1 MYSCSVAFNK
11 SKVISDQVQQRYPHS
26 DLKHPCIASA
36 SRVATDTSS
45 PQASYDIPQA
55 SPDAR
60 HLRGSSHSNSERP
73 SHLVLQTPGIKIPT
87 PYSMT
92 NNLEPAYFATSSW
105 SFPKTAA
112 AYAGPTATP
121 SKPDLKSPMNSRFG
135 RSESSRVT
143 MIDRKASLKTPS
155 SPLLQQP
162 MITDLTDDDD
172 ALDEEDL
179 ARWMAHDAEDE
190 RRRSSLANTK
200 SKEATSWRS
209 SIVIQRNLPIASPLV
224 SLTTFTHKNIILA
237 EKVYVELQ
245 DGDFLRIVH
254 IIQDTSSSAVTL
266 RGWKFRRTREMNGV
280 LEKKRNEVCWIL
292 HVDEDDPRDAKLQG
306 METVSVCEV
315 VKRRH
320 IRLTNQSFPALSWRE
335 DDTNEMP
342 EIVENDRVLVC
353 RFKYICVYADAK
365 ARALYAWCEKGLYR
379 LREHE
384 CDQRSDNKLA
394 DENLRSIWRGDTVP
408 GGAQKG
414 WLPGEKEF
422 LRQEKLSHEG
432 VISRSSLKAPS
443 GQLFPIGDPM
453 KRGSVGFLLM
463 EQDLQRSS
471 DQARQGDFNTDEGY
485 NVSVWR
491 RGFRK
496 SSIQCERSRN
506 KAPRVIEIDAQV
518 KTTSSSGTFE
528 ERYEAKLTSRYYSSP
543 RLPHKRPA
551 GTSSVPLARPMKRVD
566 QGIRVESGDEI
577 LRHEYNGQACQ
588 TLRGRYKYTQ
598 REPIPS
604 DSDGTLGRSQSPDSV
619 EEMHSPLKSRSHK
632 NFSGLST
639 PLLRGKDSVSRR
651 SRDAIQTPGMGR
663 IAGCNQRSKPLSGTA
678 GSSAVQTEV
687 HGFTE
692 NDDCV
697 IDLTR
702 PQGPTRGSLPWARP
716 SVSWQPS
723 PSLYARSVLPT
734 NPRKISSSNE
744 KPTCPISASSPFE
757 SKSHLACH
765 SSHSILPEPLP
776 TNSGSS
782 QSFRA
787 LSHRT
792 SNAISDP
799 SLRCTEESSKQMQST
814 IVRKSTPK
822 ANGQRYTFGD
832 CFSGVGGMSRGA
844 VSAGLRVKWAFDFN
858 PTACQAYA
866 LNFFGTPVYNV
877 WADQFSKST
886 GDHKCDIC
894 HLSPPCQFF
903 SDAHTIQG
911 KDDEMN
917 TASLFAIFDLLEK
930 AKPRIVTLEQTAG
943 LIRRHPLFFNAVI
956 NMFTSRGFSVR
967 WKVMNCADFGLPQ
980 RRIRLFI
987 IASCPGE
994 ALPPFPSPSH
1004 SSKPEKTGLKPWTT
1018 INEAITNIPFGWPNH
1033 DIQSAIER
1041 GNSPQSGDK
1050 IATCITT
1057 SGGGIIHPSGKR
1069 DYTHREFACLQ
1080 SFPLGHKFG
1089 ASGVKKQIGN
1099 AVPPTMATIL
1109 LETIIEALSKAD
1121 GLL

>member
-1 MYSCSVAFNK
+1 MHGCSVAFNK
-11 SKVISDQVQQRYPHS
+11 SKAIPDQSQQRYPHS

-36 SRVATDTSS
+36 SRVTTDKPS
-45 PQASYDIPQA
+45 PQASHAISQA
-55 SPDAR
+55 SLDAR
-60 HLRGSSHSNSERP
+60 YLRGSSHSNSERP
-73 SHLVLQTPGIKIPT
+73 SHLLLQTPGIKIPT

-92 NNLEPAYFATSSW
+92 NNLGPAYFATSSW
-105 SFPKTAA
+105 SFPTTAA
-112 AYAGPTATP
+112 ACARPPATP
-121 SKPDLKSPMNSRFG
+121 SKPDLKSPKNSRFG
-135 RSESSRVT
+135 RNESSRAT
-143 MIDRKASLKTPS
+143 MVDCNASLKAPC

-162 MITDLTDDDD
+162 TITDLTDDDD

-179 ARWMAHDAEDE
+179 AIWMAQDAEDE

-200 SKEATSWRS
+200 SKAATSWRS
-209 SIVIQRNLPIASPLV
+209 SIVIQRNLPITSPFV
-224 SLTTFTHKNIILA
+224 SLTTFTYKSIILA
-237 EKVYVELQ
+237 EKVCVELQ
-245 DGDFLRIVH
+245 DGGFLRIVH
-254 IIQDTSSSAVTL
+254 IIQDTWSSAVTL

-335 DDTNEMP
+335 DDTNEMR
-342 EIVENDRVLVC
+342 ETVENDRVLVC

-365 ARALYAWCEKGLYR
+365 ARAFNTWCEKAVYR

-394 DENLRSIWRGDTVP
+394 DENLRSIWRGYTVP

-432 VISRSSLKAPS
+432 VVSRSSLEAPS
-443 GQLFPIGDPM
+443 GQHFPIGDPM

-471 DQARQGDFNTDEGY
+471 DQARQGDFNTDEDY
-485 NVSVWR
+485 NVSVLS

-496 SSIQCERSRN
+496 SSIQCERARD
-506 KAPRVIEIDAQV
+506 KAPRVVEIDAQV

-551 GTSSVPLARPMKRVD
+551 GTSSGPLARPMKRVD
-566 QGIRVESGDEI
+566 QGIRVESGDEV
-577 LRHEYNGQACQ
+577 LGDEFNGQACR
-588 TLRGRYKYTQ
+588 TLQGGYKYAQ
-598 REPIPS
+598 QEPTSS

-619 EEMHSPLKSRSHK
+619 EEMYSPLKSRSHK
-632 NFSGLST
+632 KNVSGLST
-639 PLLRGKDSVSRR
+639 PLLRGKDSASRR
-651 SRDAIQTPGMGR
+651 SRDALRTLGVGK
-663 IAGCNQRSKPLSGTA
+663 IAGCNQRSPPLSGTA
-678 GSSAVQTEV
+678 RSSAVDQTEV

-702 PQGPTRGSLPWARP
+702 PQAPTRGSLSCARP
-716 SVSWQPS
+716 SISWQPS
-723 PSLYARSVLPT
+723 PSLHARSVLST
-734 NPRKISSSNE
+734 NPRKISSSKE
-744 KPTCPISASSPFE
+744 KSSCPMSASSPFE
-757 SKSHLACH
+757 SKSHLASIRMH
-765 SSHSILPEPLP
+765 QSSHSILPDPLP
-776 TNSGSS
+776 TSSGSS
-782 QSFRA
+782 QAFRA
-787 LSHRT
+787 LSHR
-792 SNAISDP
+792 SSSAISDP
-799 SLRCTEESSKQMQST
+799 SLRCTENSSKQMQST
-814 IVRKSTPK
+814 IIKHSAPKSI
-822 ANGQRYTFGD
+822 GQRYTFGD

-858 PTACQAYA
+858 LPACQAYT
-866 LNFFGTPVYNV
+866 LNFFGTLVYNV

-930 AKPRIVTLEQTAG
+930 AKPRIVTLEQTSG
-943 LIRRHPLFFNAVI
+943 LPRRHPLFFNAVI

-987 IASCPGE
+987 IAS
-994 ALPPFPSPSH
+994 
-1004 SSKPEKTGLKPWTT
+1004 W
-1018 INEAITNIPFGWPNH
+1018 
-1033 DIQSAIER
+1033 
-1041 GNSPQSGDK
+1041 
-1050 IATCITT
+1050 
-1057 SGGGIIHPSGKR
+1057 
-1069 DYTHREFACLQ
+1069 
-1080 SFPLGHKFG
+1080 
-1089 ASGVKKQIGN
+1089 
-1099 AVPPTMATIL
+1099 
-1109 LETIIEALSKAD
+1109 
-1121 GLL
+1121 

>member
-1 MYSCSVAFNK
+1 MYGCSEAFNK
-11 SKVISDQVQQRYPHS
+11 SRVIPDQVQQRYSHS
-26 DLKHPCIASA
+26 DLKHSRNASA
-36 SRVATDTSS
+36 SRVTTDKSS
-45 PQASYDIPQA
+45 LQARNAISQA

-60 HLRGSSHSNSERP
+60 YLRGSSPSNSERP
-73 SHLVLQTPGIKIPT
+73 SHLSLQTPGIKIPT

-92 NNLEPAYFATSSW
+92 NNLEPAYFTTSPW
-105 SFPKTAA
+105 SFPTTAA
-112 AYAGPTATP
+112 AYARPPVTP
-121 SKPDLKSPMNSRFG
+121 SKPDLDSPKISQFG
-135 RSESSRVT
+135 RNETSCAT
-143 MIDRKASLKTPS
+143 MIDCKASLKTPC

-162 MITDLTDDDD
+162 TMTDLTDDDD

-179 ARWMAHDAEDE
+179 AIWMAHDAEDE

-200 SKEATSWRS
+200 SKAATSWRS
-209 SIVIQRNLPIASPLV
+209 SIVFQRNLPITSPFV
-224 SLTTFTHKNIILA
+224 RLTTFTHKSIILA
-237 EKVYVELQ
+237 EKVCVELK
-245 DGDFLRIVH
+245 DGDFLRIVN
-254 IIQDTSSSAVTL
+254 IIQDTWSSAVTL

-335 DDTNEMP
+335 DDTNEMR
-342 EIVENDRVLVC
+342 ETVENDRVLVC
-353 RFKYICVYADAK
+353 RFKYICAYADAK
-365 ARALYAWCEKGLYR
+365 ARALYKWCEKGVYR

-384 CDQRSDNKLA
+384 CDQRSDNKVA

-432 VISRSSLKAPS
+432 VVSRSSLEAPS
-443 GQLFPIGDPM
+443 GQHFPIGDPM
-453 KRGSVGFLLM
+453 KRGSVGFLLV

-471 DQARQGDFNTDEGY
+471 DQARQGDFNTDEDY
-485 NVSVWR
+485 NVSVLR

-506 KAPRVIEIDAQV
+506 KAPRVVEIDAQV

-528 ERYEAKLTSRYYSSP
+528 ERYEAKVTSRYYSTP

-551 GTSSVPLARPMKRVD
+551 GTSSDPLARPLKRVD
-566 QGIRVESGDEI
+566 QGIRVESGDEV
-577 LRHEYNGQACQ
+577 LGDEYNGQAYR
-588 TLRGRYKYTQ
+588 TLQGGYKYAQ
-598 REPIPS
+598 QEPTSS
-604 DSDGTLGRSQSPDSV
+604 DSDRTLGRSQSRDSV
-619 EEMHSPLKSRSHK
+619 EEMYSPLKSRSHK
-632 NFSGLST
+632 KRVSGLST

-651 SRDAIQTPGMGR
+651 SRDVIQTPGIGR
-663 IAGCNQRSKPLSGTA
+663 IAGYNQRSTPLSGTVR
-678 GSSAVQTEV
+678 SSAVDQTEV
-687 HGFTE
+687 HGFTK

-702 PQGPTRGSLPWARP
+702 PQALTRGSLSCARR
-716 SVSWQPS
+716 SISWQPS
-723 PSLYARSVLPT
+723 PSLYARSVLPP
-734 NPRKISSSNE
+734 NSHMISSSKE
-744 KPTCPISASSPFE
+744 KSSCHISASSPFE
-757 SKSHLACH
+757 SKSHLASIRTH
-765 SSHSILPEPLP
+765 PNSHSILPDPLP
-776 TNSGSS
+776 TSSGSS
-782 QSFRA
+782 QPVRA
-787 LSHRT
+787 LSHRS
-792 SNAISDP
+792 SNASSDP
-799 SLRCTEESSKQMQST
+799 SLQCTEKSSKQMQST
-814 IVRKSTPK
+814 IIEQSAPK

-844 VSAGLRVKWAFDFN
+844 VSAGLRINWAFDFSL
-858 PTACQAYA
+858 PACQAYT
-866 LNFFGTPVYNV
+866 LNFFGTLVYNV

-967 WKVMNCADFGLPQ
+967 WKVMNCADFGVPQ

-987 IASCPGE
+987 IAS
-994 ALPPFPSPSH
+994 
-1004 SSKPEKTGLKPWTT
+1004 W
-1018 INEAITNIPFGWPNH
+1018 
-1033 DIQSAIER
+1033 
-1041 GNSPQSGDK
+1041 
-1050 IATCITT
+1050 
-1057 SGGGIIHPSGKR
+1057 
-1069 DYTHREFACLQ
+1069 
-1080 SFPLGHKFG
+1080 
-1089 ASGVKKQIGN
+1089 
-1099 AVPPTMATIL
+1099 
-1109 LETIIEALSKAD
+1109 
-1121 GLL
+1121 

>member
-1 MYSCSVAFNK
+1 MT
-11 SKVISDQVQQRYPHS
+11 
-26 DLKHPCIASA
+26 
-36 SRVATDTSS
+36 TDNSS
-45 PQASYDIPQA
+45 PQARNAISQA
-55 SPDAR
+55 SPDVR
-60 HLRGSSHSNSERP
+60 YSRGSSHSNSERP
-73 SHLVLQTPGIKIPT
+73 SHLLLQTPGIKIPT

-92 NNLEPAYFATSSW
+92 NNLEPAYFATPSW
-105 SFPKTAA
+105 SFPTTAA
-112 AYAGPTATP
+112 AYARPPVTP
-121 SKPDLKSPMNSRFG
+121 SKPDLDSSKISRLG
-135 RSESSRVT
+135 RNETSRAT
-143 MIDRKASLKTPS
+143 MIDCKASLKTPC
-155 SPLLQQP
+155 SPRLQQP
-162 MITDLTDDDD
+162 TMTDLTDDDD
-172 ALDEEDL
+172 ALNEEEL
-179 ARWMAHDAEDE
+179 AIWMAHDAEDE

-200 SKEATSWRS
+200 SKAATTWRS
-209 SIVIQRNLPIASPLV
+209 SIVIQRNPSITSPFV
-224 SLTTFTHKNIILA
+224 SLTTFTHKSIILA
-237 EKVYVELQ
+237 EKVCVELK
-245 DGDFLRIVH
+245 DGDFLRIVN
-254 IIQDTSSSAVTL
+254 IVQDTWSSAVTL

-335 DDTNEMP
+335 DDTNEMR

-353 RFKYICVYADAK
+353 RFKYICAYPDAK
-365 ARALYAWCEKGLYR
+365 ARALYKWCEKGVYR

-432 VISRSSLKAPS
+432 VVSRSSLKAPS
-443 GQLFPIGDPM
+443 GQHFPIGDPM

-463 EQDLQRSS
+463 EQDLQRSP
-471 DQARQGDFNTDEGY
+471 DQARQGDYNTDEDY
-485 NVSVWR
+485 NVSVLR

-506 KAPRVIEIDAQV
+506 KAPRVVEIDAQV
-518 KTTSSSGTFE
+518 KTTSSTGTFE
-528 ERYEAKLTSRYYSSP
+528 ERYEAKVTSRYYSTP

-551 GTSSVPLARPMKRVD
+551 GRSSGPLARPLKRVD
-566 QGIRVESGDEI
+566 QGIRVESGDEV
-577 LRHEYNGQACQ
+577 LGDEYNGQAYR
-588 TLRGRYKYTQ
+588 TLQGGYKHAQ
-598 REPIPS
+598 QEPNSS

-619 EEMHSPLKSRSHK
+619 EEMYSPLKSRSYMK
-632 NFSGLST
+632 SVSGLST
-639 PLLRGKDSVSRR
+639 PLLRGKDSVLRR
-651 SRDAIQTPGMGR
+651 SRDVIQTPGIGR
-663 IAGCNQRSKPLSGTA
+663 MAGCNQRSTPLSGTA
-678 GSSAVQTEV
+678 RSSAVDQTEA

-697 IDLTR
+697 IDLTK
-702 PQGPTRGSLPWARP
+702 PQAPTRGSLSCARP
-716 SVSWQPS
+716 SISWQPS
-723 PSLYARSVLPT
+723 PSMSARSVLPAS
-734 NPRKISSSNE
+734 PHMISSSKE
-744 KPTCPISASSPFE
+744 KSSCHISASLPFE
-757 SKSHLACH
+757 SKSHLESRRMH
-765 SSHSILPEPLP
+765 QNSHSILPDPLP
-776 TNSGSS
+776 TSSGSS
-782 QSFRA
+782 QAFRA
-787 LSHRT
+787 LSHRS

-799 SLRCTEESSKQMQST
+799 SLQCTEKSSKQMQST
-814 IVRKSTPK
+814 IIEKSAPK
-822 ANGQRYTFGD
+822 ANGHRYTFGD

-844 VSAGLRVKWAFDFN
+844 VGAGLRVRWAFDFSL
-858 PTACQAYA
+858 PACQAYT
-866 LNFFGTPVYNV
+866 LNFFGTLVYNV

-980 RRIRLFI
+980 RRMRLFI
-987 IASCPGE
+987 IAS
-994 ALPPFPSPSH
+994 
-1004 SSKPEKTGLKPWTT
+1004 W
-1018 INEAITNIPFGWPNH
+1018 
-1033 DIQSAIER
+1033 
-1041 GNSPQSGDK
+1041 
-1050 IATCITT
+1050 
-1057 SGGGIIHPSGKR
+1057 
-1069 DYTHREFACLQ
+1069 
-1080 SFPLGHKFG
+1080 
-1089 ASGVKKQIGN
+1089 
-1099 AVPPTMATIL
+1099 
-1109 LETIIEALSKAD
+1109 
-1121 GLL
+1121 

>member
-1 MYSCSVAFNK
+1 MYSCSVVFDK
-11 SKVISDQVQQRYPHS
+11 SKLIPDQVQQRYPHS
-26 DLKHPCIASA
+26 DLKHSCIVSA
-36 SRVATDTSS
+36 SRVETDKLS
-45 PQASYDIPQA
+45 PQASHAISQA

-60 HLRGSSHSNSERP
+60 YLGGSSHSNSERP
-73 SHLVLQTPGIKIPT
+73 SHPVLQTPGIKIPT

-92 NNLEPAYFATSSW
+92 KSLEPAYFATSSW
-105 SFPKTAA
+105 NFPRTAA
-112 AYAGPTATP
+112 AYAGPPAMP
-121 SKPDLKSPMNSRFG
+121 SKPDLKSPKNSRFG
-135 RSESSRVT
+135 RTESSRAT
-143 MIDRKASLKTPS
+143 MIDRKASLKTPC

-162 MITDLTDDDD
+162 TITDLTDDDD
-172 ALDEEDL
+172 ALDEEHL
-179 ARWMAHDAEDE
+179 AIWMAHDAEDE

-200 SKEATSWRS
+200 SKAATSSRS
-209 SIVIQRNLPIASPLV
+209 SIVIQRNLPITSPFV
-224 SLTTFTHKNIILA
+224 SLTTFTHKSIILA
-237 EKVYVELQ
+237 EKVCVELQ

-254 IIQDTSSSAVTL
+254 IIQDTWSSAVTL

-335 DDTNEMP
+335 DDTNEMR
-342 EIVENDRVLVC
+342 ETVENDRVLVC

-365 ARALYAWCEKGLYR
+365 ARASYAWCEKGLYR

-432 VISRSSLKAPS
+432 VVSRSSLEAPS
-443 GQLFPIGDPM
+443 GQHFPIGDPM
-453 KRGSVGFLLM
+453 KRGSVGLLLM

-471 DQARQGDFNTDEGY
+471 DQARQDDSNTDEGY
-485 NVSVWR
+485 NVSVLR

-506 KAPRVIEIDAQV
+506 KAPRVVEIDAQV

-551 GTSSVPLARPMKRVD
+551 GTSSGPPARPMKRVD
-566 QGIRVESGDEI
+566 QGIRVGSGDEV
-577 LRHEYNGQACQ
+577 LRHEYNGQACR
-588 TLRGRYKYTQ
+588 TLQGGYKHAQ
-598 REPIPS
+598 RESIPS

-619 EEMHSPLKSRSHK
+619 EEMYSPLKSRSHNK

-639 PLLRGKDSVSRR
+639 PLLREKDSVSRR
-651 SRDAIQTPGMGR
+651 SRDALQTPGMGR
-663 IAGCNQRSKPLSGTA
+663 IAGRNQRSTPLSGTA
-678 GSSAVQTEV
+678 QSSAVQTEV

-702 PQGPTRGSLPWARP
+702 PQAPARGSLSCARP
-716 SVSWQPS
+716 SIFWQPS
-723 PSLYARSVLPT
+723 PSLHARSVLPT
-734 NPRKISSSNE
+734 NPRKISSSKE
-744 KPTCPISASSPFE
+744 KSTCPISASSPFE
-757 SKSHLACH
+757 SKSHLAYQD
-765 SSHSILPEPLP
+765 SHSILPDPLP

-782 QSFRA
+782 QAFRA
-787 LSHRT
+787 LSHRS

-814 IVRKSTPK
+814 IVRKSAPK

-858 PTACQAYA
+858 ITACQAYA
-866 LNFFGTPVYNV
+866 LNFFGTLVYNV

-956 NMFTSRGFSVR
+956 SMFTSRGFSVR

-980 RRIRLFI
+980 RRTRLFI
-987 IASCPGE
+987 IAS
-994 ALPPFPSPSH
+994 
-1004 SSKPEKTGLKPWTT
+1004 W
-1018 INEAITNIPFGWPNH
+1018 
-1033 DIQSAIER
+1033 
-1041 GNSPQSGDK
+1041 
-1050 IATCITT
+1050 
-1057 SGGGIIHPSGKR
+1057 
-1069 DYTHREFACLQ
+1069 
-1080 SFPLGHKFG
+1080 
-1089 ASGVKKQIGN
+1089 
-1099 AVPPTMATIL
+1099 
-1109 LETIIEALSKAD
+1109 
-1121 GLL
+1121 